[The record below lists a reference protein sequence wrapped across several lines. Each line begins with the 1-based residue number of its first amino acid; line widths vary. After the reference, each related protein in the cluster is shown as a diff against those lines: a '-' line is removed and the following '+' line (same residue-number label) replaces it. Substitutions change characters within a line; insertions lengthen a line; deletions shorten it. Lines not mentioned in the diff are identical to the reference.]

1 MFSRQKHQGR
11 AQRTGR
17 RMPRQVVLGGMAC
30 LQHSLCPFGFH
41 EASRSWWNGM
51 SFMVMC
57 VEVVFTSRTSFRV
70 KYGRRWRARLRYHN
84 SSCYQP
90 ASSTDVGGER
100 VDFGL
105 SHGEECLDS
114 GSSRGVEW
122 REHGF
127 RVKL

>member
-1 MFSRQKHQGR
+1 
-11 AQRTGR
+11 
-17 RMPRQVVLGGMAC
+17 
-30 LQHSLCPFGFH
+30 
-41 EASRSWWNGM
+41 M

-70 KYGRRWRARLRYHN
+70 KYGRRWRARLRYRN
-84 SSCYQP
+84 SACYQP
-90 ASSTDVGGER
+90 VSSTDVGGER

-114 GSSRGVEW
+114 GSSRDVEW